1 MFWGKS
7 TTVTHTSLSEKK
19 NRILGVFTSMQNEL
33 QELHD
38 EQQAYAQTIQA
49 QLKGLSEELTAVET
63 SRGETIKTLGKIN
76 NILK

>member
-19 NRILGVFTSMQNEL
+19 NRILGVFTSMQYEL

-38 EQQAYAQTIQA
+38 EQQAYAQNIQA
-49 QLKGLSEELTAVET
+49 QLKVLSEELTAVET
-63 SRGETIKTLGKIN
+63 SRGETINTISKIDK
-76 NILK
+76 ILK